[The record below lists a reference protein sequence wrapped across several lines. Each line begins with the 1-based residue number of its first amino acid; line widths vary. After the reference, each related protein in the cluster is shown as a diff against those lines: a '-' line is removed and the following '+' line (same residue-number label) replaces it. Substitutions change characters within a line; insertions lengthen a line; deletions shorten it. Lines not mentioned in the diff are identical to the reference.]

1 MKKIGNKKIIKCQNT
16 CTCIWQWIIVCELGT
31 TCIYTLHLMGQ
42 WQSKQVDNR
51 KTSHIQKIFFFV
63 LVRDHISGPY
73 TISSIV
79 FFDDTIYE
87 FSLENRTRNFIN
99 IKIISTLSVFIK
111 QHFEYNLP
119 TQHINF
125 LILNKILGGSF
136 SKIIS
141 VSDSN
146 GFYSEKDIKIK
157 VN

>member
-1 MKKIGNKKIIKCQNT
+1 M
-16 CTCIWQWIIVCELGT
+16 T
-31 TCIYTLHLMGQ
+31 TEQLHTFKRY
-42 WQSKQVDNR
+42 S
-51 KTSHIQKIFFFV
+51 F
-63 LVRDHISGPY
+63 GPY

-79 FFDDTIYE
+79 FFDNTIYE

-125 LILNKILGGSF
+125 LILNKTRVSSF

-157 VN
+157 VT